1 MMLGEML
8 SMMLA
13 EGEGIIVAVVL
24 IGLLVFLALFFA
36 QRYKRC
42 PSNKILVVFG
52 KGVGGGASRTIH
64 GGGALILPLIQD
76 YAYLS
81 LEPITVEIDLRG
93 ALSKK
98 NIRVNV
104 PASFTIGIGTSPH
117 MMGSAAER
125 LLGLDEGT
133 IRKQAED
140 IILGQLRL
148 VIATLAIEEINQ
160 DREKFLNLINENVA
174 SELNKI
180 GLEVINV
187 NIRDITDESGYIEAI
202 GKRAAAEAI
211 NAAKVE
217 VAQEEKKGAAGEARE
232 NRERVV
238 AVSVEQAA
246 ATEGKKKAER
256 DQRIA
261 VARLEAE
268 GVAAEA
274 AASRQQD
281 VAVSRERAEA
291 EAGKKEA
298 QRNQR
303 VALAGLEA
311 QAVEG
316 ENTAKADIAARNA
329 ALAEAEAEAMRKAQV
344 ARVEAQRQIFE
355 KERMLE
361 TAKLEKEI
369 IVQQEIAKKR
379 MELEA
384 EAQAEVTRREAKGA
398 ADAILL
404 KYEAEAEGIRKVLH
418 AKADGYTKLVLACA
432 ERPDIAPTLL
442 LIEKMP
448 ELVAEQVKAV
458 QNLKIDKITVWDSG
472 NGTNGNGGTAGFL
485 SSMIGALPPIHELA
499 RQAGVELPGFLGKL
513 NESEKKGVVVDAKV
527 DKPRA

>member
-1 MMLGEML
+1 MPLALGMEM
-8 SMMLA
+8 
-13 EGEGIIVAVVL
+13 VL
-24 IGLLVFLALFFA
+24 IGFAALVVFLVLFLA

-64 GGGALILPLIQD
+64 GGGALIIPLFQD

-81 LEPITVEIDLRG
+81 LEPITVEIDLRN

-98 NIRVNV
+98 NIRVSV
-104 PASFTIGIGTSPH
+104 PASFTIGVGTSPQ
-117 MMGSAAER
+117 MMQSAAER
-125 LLGLDEGT
+125 LLGLDEVSV
-133 IRKQAED
+133 RKQAED

-174 SELNKI
+174 TELSKI

-274 AASRQQD
+274 AATRQQE

-303 VALAGLEA
+303 VAVAGLEA

-329 ALAEAEAEAMRKAQV
+329 SLAEAEAEAMRRAQL
-344 ARVEAQRQIFE
+344 ARVEAQRAVFE
-355 KERMLE
+355 KERVLE
-361 TAKLEKEI
+361 TAKLEKEV
-369 IVQQEIAKKR
+369 IVQEEIGKKR
-379 MELEA
+379 LEIEA
-384 EAQAEVTRREAKGA
+384 EAHAERTRREARGE
-398 ADAILL
+398 ADAILF
-404 KYEAEAEGIRKVLH
+404 KYEAEAEGVRKVLE
-418 AKADGYTKLVLACA
+418 AKAIGYSKLVAACA

-472 NGTNGNGGTAGFL
+472 NGHNGDGKHGTAGFL
-485 SSMIGALPPIHELA
+485 SSLIGALPPVHDLA
-499 RQAGVELPGFLGKL
+499 RQAGIELPGYLGKL
-513 NESEKKGVVVDAKV
+513 ADGDRKGTERPAAAPKA
-527 DKPRA
+527 RT